1 MTDWFDLS
9 SYLGTDNVLTILSQ
23 KDPAHAGVTLPE
35 HREQLAREL
44 GFIQGRIAVPH
55 QVHGN
60 RIELALP
67 GQIHPNTD
75 GLITN
80 DPEIVL
86 SLQVADCSPVFLY
99 HRATGTRGLV
109 HAGWRGLVAG
119 ILSRTTEMLKSMHVP
134 MEEMQVIIGPTIEM
148 DCYEV
153 GKEVAAQFPA
163 EVCRSN
169 ANGRYKLDL
178 VAALQEQLKD
188 DGVPESNIYRADI
201 CTRCDSRCHSYR
213 REGQRAGRM
222 IAFFA
227 EKTGRI
233 NE

>member
-9 SYLGTDNVLTILSQ
+9 SYLDANNVSAFLSQ
-23 KDPAHAGVTLPE
+23 KNPAQAGVTLQE
-35 HREQLAREL
+35 HRERLAREL
-44 GFIQGRIAVPH
+44 GFVPGSIAVPH

-60 RIELALP
+60 RVGLALP
-67 GQIHPNTD
+67 GQIHPDTD

-80 DPEIVL
+80 DPGIVL
-86 SLQVADCSPVFLY
+86 SLQVADCSPVLLY
-99 HRATGTRGLV
+99 HKASGTRGLV
-109 HAGWRGLVAG
+109 HVGWRGLVAG
-119 ILSRTTEMLKSMHVP
+119 IISRTAGMLKSMHLN

-153 GKEVAAQFPA
+153 GEEVASQFPA
-163 EVCRSN
+163 GVYRSN

-188 DGVPESNIYRADI
+188 ASVPASNIYRADI

-213 REGQRAGRM
+213 REGKRAGRM
-222 IAFFA
+222 IAFFS
-227 EKTGRI
+227 EKTGGI
-233 NE
+233 DE